1 MPMTKSPATN
11 PNVTPDPSQNGS
23 TIRKAFLLEAFANL
37 FTIPLITNTRWT
49 LSLLLNNP
57 SRDINPTSILFAR
70 LFGGLVVGGLTSAL
84 LAGAT
89 NTRNGIESR
98 RPTYLL
104 LGLGEALLIPIIVLD
119 LLKGGGPGAAL
130 SKKVAAASVACLVP
144 PLLWR
149 LYVLLARP
157 DLLGRYTE
165 ENAGDVTAS
174 RRDGCKY
181 LLYYTVRMRAN

>member
-1 MPMTKSPATN
+1 MSTTKSPATN

-98 RPTYLL
+98 RPTYML
-104 LGLGEALLIPIIVLD
+104 LGLGEAVLIPMIVLD
-119 LLKGGGPGAAL
+119 LLEGGRPSAAL
-130 SKKVAAASVACLVP
+130 SEKVAAASVACLVP
-144 PLLWR
+144 PLFWR
-149 LYVLLARP
+149 LYVLFVRP
-157 DLLGRYTE
+157 DLLGAYTE
-165 ENAGDVTAS
+165 EAKGDGSATRS
-174 RRDGCKY
+174 DGY
-181 LLYYTVRMRAN
+181 GAINTRED

>member
-1 MPMTKSPATN
+1 
-11 PNVTPDPSQNGS
+11 
-23 TIRKAFLLEAFANL
+23 
-37 FTIPLITNTRWT
+37 
-49 LSLLLNNP
+49 
-57 SRDINPTSILFAR
+57 
-70 LFGGLVVGGLTSAL
+70 
-84 LAGAT
+84 
-89 NTRNGIESR
+89 
-98 RPTYLL
+98 LL

-119 LLKGGGPGAAL
+119 LLKGGGPCAAL

-165 ENAGDVTAS
+165 ENAGDITA

-181 LLYYTVRMRAN
+181 LLHHTVRMRAN

>member
-1 MPMTKSPATN
+1 MPTTKSPATN
-11 PNVTPDPSQNGS
+11 PNITPDPAQNGS

-37 FTIPLITNTRWT
+37 FTIPLITNTRWM

-57 SRDINPTSILFAR
+57 SRDINPTSVLFAR

-98 RPTYLL
+98 RPTYML
-104 LGLGEALLIPIIVLD
+104 LGLGEALLIPMIVLD
-119 LLKGGGPGAAL
+119 LIEGGGPNAAL

-144 PLLWR
+144 PLFWR
-149 LYVLLARP
+149 LYVLFVRP
-157 DLLGRYTE
+157 DLLGQYTE
-165 ENAGDVTAS
+165 EIKGNGAAN
-174 RRDGCKY
+174 RRDGY
-181 LLYYTVRMRAN
+181 GAIDTRED